1 MMHRI
6 FPVRRSA
13 TEWGVRGVLA
23 LSTAV
28 IGYFS
33 VIYSFAEATNRRDPA
48 LAHSLMH
55 GNGRITA
62 RLAEQRFEK
71 NPEGTEQGATA
82 RLARL
87 ALLQDPTAV
96 SAVSTL
102 GFQAHI
108 RGDTQEARRL
118 FDYAQ
123 RLSRRNLQAQLWAI
137 EDAVQ
142 REDIPGAL
150 HHYDIALRTSRVAPD
165 LLFPVLASAIT
176 DPTIRSNLVVTL
188 AEKPRWGPQFIAYA
202 LANGADP
209 ASIASL
215 FVALRQA
222 GVPAS
227 PEASSSV
234 VNRLVLGGA
243 LEDAWRYYTSVWP
256 GADRRRSRDPQ
267 FTADRTAPSPFD
279 WTNINDE
286 SVTTSIQ
293 RGNEGGVFDFSVR
306 PSTGG
311 PLLRQLLMLPPGS
324 YRIEGHSS
332 GIEQPERSLPYW
344 VLTCRDGRELGRVT
358 MPSSTRSS
366 GVFSGR
372 FNIPEGCPAQ
382 SLALVARASDEV
394 SGVTGQIDRVQLAP
408 VE

>member
-6 FPVRRSA
+6 FSVRRSV
-13 TEWGVRGVLA
+13 TEWSVRGVLA
-23 LSTAV
+23 VAMAV
-28 IGYFS
+28 VGYFS
-33 VIYSFAEATNRRDPA
+33 VTYGLAEATKRRDPA
-48 LAHSLMH
+48 LAHNLMY

-71 NPEGTEQGATA
+71 NPEGNARGETA

-87 ALLQDPTAV
+87 ALRQDPTAV

-102 GFQAHI
+102 GIQAQL

-123 RLSRRNLQAQLWAI
+123 KLSRRNLQAQLWAL

-150 HHYDIALRTSRVAPD
+150 RHYDTALRTSRVAPD
-165 LLFPVLASAIT
+165 LLFPILASAIT
-176 DPTIRSNLVVTL
+176 DSTIRSNLVVTL
-188 AEKPRWGPQFIAYA
+188 AKRPKWEPQFIAYA

-215 FVALRQA
+215 FVAMRQA
-222 GVPAS
+222 GVPVA

-243 LEDAWRYYTSVWP
+243 LEDAWHYYVSVRP

-267 FTADRTAPSPFD
+267 FTADQTAPSPFD
-279 WTNINDE
+279 WTTINDE

-293 RGNEGGVFDFSVR
+293 RGDKGGIFDFSVR

-324 YRIEGHSS
+324 YQIEGRSS
-332 GIEQPERSLPYW
+332 GIEQPEQSLPYW
-344 VLTCRDGRELGRVT
+344 VLTCRDGRELGRVIV
-358 MPSSTRSS
+358 SNSTRDS

-372 FNIPEGCPAQ
+372 FNVSKNCPAQ
-382 SLALVARASDEV
+382 SLALVARPSDEV
-394 SGVTGQIDRVQLAP
+394 YGVTGQIDRVQLAP